1 MLSLHLLQR
10 RSCVHS
16 ERTDCTAAEKPNPAF
31 MYTTPRVPHA
41 ITPPL
46 RAASQQTIEIGEV
59 LPSGRSGRI
68 KLNLQGR
75 NRRRLPRAGRCCA
88 GARCCAPPLQLQ

>member
-41 ITPPL
+41 I
-46 RAASQQTIEIGEV
+46 
-59 LPSGRSGRI
+59 
-68 KLNLQGR
+68 
-75 NRRRLPRAGRCCA
+75 
-88 GARCCAPPLQLQ
+88 